1 MTQRYSFM
9 RLMSI
14 LHVLALLAPV
24 VTHMSV
30 VNGQSAL
37 PTQKRPRLVIALTAD
52 KVVYRSKDDIK
63 LTVMVKNDH
72 VSDDVFIYGDMGFGY
87 SASFTLFRRDAK
99 GREVPT
105 RFIDDYRGN
114 PPNLDDPHTFVKLS
128 SGTFL
133 GIGYET
139 SIYNLHLEKP
149 GKYKLWVEYHSPIS
163 KSEVRVTPFWSSE
176 DGNVKSNVLEISVRP

>member
-1 MTQRYSFM
+1 M
-9 RLMSI
+9 RLLLI
-14 LHVLALLAPV
+14 LFVIILLAPV
-24 VTHMSV
+24 VTHTSSV
-30 VNGQSAL
+30 NCR
-37 PTQKRPRLVIALTAD
+37 PTPQKQRQPRLVIKLTAD
-52 KVVYRSKDDIK
+52 RVVYRPKDDIN
-63 LTVMVKNDH
+63 LTVMVKNDE

-87 SASFTLFRRDAK
+87 SASFTLFRRDGK

-163 KSEVRVTPFWSSE
+163 KSEAKVTPFWGSE
-176 DGNVKSNVLEISVRP
+176 DGNVKSNVLEIMVRP

>member
-1 MTQRYSFM
+1 M
-9 RLMSI
+9 RLVLI
-14 LHVLALLAPV
+14 LLVITLLTPV
-24 VTHMSV
+24 TQTSMA
-30 VNGQSAL
+30 NGQRT
-37 PTQKRPRLVIALTAD
+37 PQKRKRPRLVVELTAD
-52 KVVYRSKDDIK
+52 KGMYKPNDDIK
-63 LTVMVKNDH
+63 LKVMVKNDE

-87 SASFTLFRRDAK
+87 SASFTLFRRDDK

-133 GIGYET
+133 GIGYEN

-149 GKYKLWVEYHSPIS
+149 GKYMLWVEYHSPIS
-163 KSEVRVTPFWSSE
+163 KSEAKVTPFWGSE
-176 DGNVKSNVLEISVRP
+176 DGNVKSNVLEILVRP

>member
-1 MTQRYSFM
+1 M
-9 RLMSI
+9 RLI
-14 LHVLALLAPV
+14 LILFVLALLAPV
-24 VTHMSV
+24 VTHTSL
-30 VNGQSAL
+30 VNGQSTP
-37 PTQKRPRLVIALTAD
+37 PTQKRPRLKIELTSD
-52 KVVYRSKDDIK
+52 KVLYRPKDDIK
-63 LTVMVKNDH
+63 LTVMVKNDE

-87 SASFTLFRRDAK
+87 SASFTLFRRDAR

-105 RFIDDYRGN
+105 RFIDDYRGS

-133 GIGYET
+133 GIGYEN

-163 KSEVRVTPFWSSE
+163 KSEVKVTPFWGSE
-176 DGNVKSNVLEISVRP
+176 DGNVKSDVLEILVRP

>member
-1 MTQRYSFM
+1 M
-9 RLMSI
+9 RLLLI
-14 LHVLALLAPV
+14 LFVITLLAPV
-24 VTHMSV
+24 VTHTSI
-30 VNGQSAL
+30 VNGQQT
-37 PTQKRPRLVIALTAD
+37 PQKQKRPRLVVELTAD
-52 KVVYRSKDDIK
+52 KVVYRPKDDINLK
-63 LTVMVKNDH
+63 VIVKNDE

-133 GIGYET
+133 GVGYEN

-149 GKYKLWVEYHSPIS
+149 GKYTIWVEYHSPIS
-163 KSEVRVTPFWSSE
+163 KSETKIAPFWGSE
-176 DGNVKSNVLEISVRP
+176 DGNVKSNVLEILVRP

>member
-1 MTQRYSFM
+1 M
-9 RLMSI
+9 RLASI
-14 LHVLALLAPV
+14 LFVITLLAPF
-24 VTHMSV
+24 VTCTSL
-30 VNGQSAL
+30 VNGQAT
-37 PTQKRPRLVIALTAD
+37 PQKQKRPRLVIKLTAD
-52 KVVYRSKDDIK
+52 KVVYRSKDDIN
-63 LTVMVKNDH
+63 LAVMVKNDE

-133 GIGYET
+133 GIGYEN

-149 GKYKLWVEYHSPIS
+149 GKYTLWVEYHSPIS
-163 KSEVRVTPFWSSE
+163 KSEAKVAPFWGSE
-176 DGNVKSNVLEISVRP
+176 DGSVKSNVLQILVQP